1 MGSRDL
7 HLSVAALTV
16 FLFIDIVT
24 LAFAVL
30 KAPYP
35 SYTPLG
41 PPTAYRSIYIHVP
54 IAEASLFILTVAAI
68 TAGYY
73 LYTSKHKMFELMHA
87 MVLVGLAYAAATL
100 ITGSIWAKV
109 SWGVA
114 WNWDPRQT
122 SVFFLFVAYLVYLAI
137 KASIKDPDKAP
148 RISAAYAVAA
158 WATVPLS
165 FIAPYIS
172 ESLHP
177 RVYETKGFL
186 VGLAGALF
194 GIRTLIVIAICVLL
208 AYLYYR
214 RDIHVP
220 RNLGLILAAITIIT
234 AVAFGVHQALILSK
248 AGSQG
253 YYYGVVTDADIV
265 GGSLEFKLRTPEGK
279 ELQVTYAGSPP
290 IEPVSVEI
298 NGEEH
303 ITLLS
308 HLVLVKGIET
318 EGEVL
323 ADSITIINHNSV
335 VVNTIIYLI
344 LLASLILM
352 KIRSRG

>member
-1 MGSRDL
+1 MSTRSVHL
-7 HLSVAALTV
+7 LLITLSVLLV
-16 FLFIDIVT
+16 IDVAT

-35 SYTPLG
+35 SYVPLG
-41 PPTAYRSIYIHVP
+41 PPTAYRNIYIHVP
-54 IAEASLFILTVAAI
+54 VAEASLLILTVAAI

-73 LYTSKHKMFELMHA
+73 LYTGKHRMYELMHS
-87 MVLVGLAYAAATL
+87 MILVGLAYSAATL

-114 WNWDPRQT
+114 WNWDPRET

-137 KASIKDPDKAP
+137 RASIKDPDRAP

-165 FIAPYIS
+165 FIAPYLS

-194 GIRTLIVIAICVLL
+194 GIRTLIVIVACALL

-220 RNLGLILAAITIIT
+220 RNLGLTLAAIAIMA
-234 AVAFGVHQALILSK
+234 AVVLGGYQALILSK

-253 YYYGVVTDADIV
+253 YYYGVVTEADIV
-265 GGSLEFKLRTPEGK
+265 DSSLEFKLRTPEGK
-279 ELQVTYAGSPP
+279 ELQVTYAGPPP

-298 NGEEH
+298 DGEEH

-308 HLVLVKGIET
+308 HLVLVKGVEAG
-318 EGEVL
+318 GEVL
-323 ADSITIINHNSV
+323 ADSITIINHNCV

-344 LLASLILM
+344 LLASLILIR
-352 KIRSRG
+352 IRSRG